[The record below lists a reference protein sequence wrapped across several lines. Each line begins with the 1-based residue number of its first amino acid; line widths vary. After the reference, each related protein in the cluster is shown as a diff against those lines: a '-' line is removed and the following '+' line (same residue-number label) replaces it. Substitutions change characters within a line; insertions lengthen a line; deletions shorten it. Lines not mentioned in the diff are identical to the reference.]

1 MPAGT
6 LFVSHTSELGG
17 AERMLLDLLRSLD
30 RRAFRPLLVVPRN
43 GPLLEAAEASNIP
56 SAVVPMKWW
65 LSGPGTAWRQPP
77 AWLWNI
83 RAVFR
88 LRRLIRNR
96 GIDLVCSN
104 SAAAA
109 GGALAAR
116 LAGRPHVWIIHE
128 ILSGPRPLLRFFL
141 GNRLFVRLIRRLSRR
156 VVVNSLATG
165 QAFGPAPGVDV
176 VHNGILIPRRKPA
189 PDPGLRKKLGLRAG
203 DRVVGVVGRLT
214 PAKGQAEM
222 VEALALARGR
232 VKGLK
237 LLFVGPA
244 ADGRFLSRLRETAR
258 RRGVEGDIRFAGP
271 VADVF
276 SVLPLMTLLVSAS
289 RMESFGRTIVEAQAA
304 GVPVLAVATGGV
316 PEIIRHGANGF
327 LVESNRPEALAAALA
342 VFFSRNKAEV
352 ARVAGN
358 AWKTASRR
366 FRAGAQA
373 RKMEGI
379 FRAALGE
386 VRHAG

>member
-1 MPAGT
+1 MASGM

-30 RRAFRPLLVVPRN
+30 RRAFRPLLVVPRS
-43 GPLLEAAEASNIP
+43 GPLRAAAEALDIP

-65 LSGPGTAWRQPP
+65 LSGPESAWRQPP
-77 AWLWNI
+77 AWLWNV

-88 LRRLIRNR
+88 LRRLIRSRN
-96 GIDLVCSN
+96 IDLVCSN

-109 GGALAAR
+109 GGAVAAR

-141 GNRLFVRLIRRLSRR
+141 GNPLFVRLIRRLSRR

-165 QAFGPAPGVDV
+165 KAFGPAPGVDV

-189 PDPGLRKKLGLRAG
+189 PDPALRKKLGLRAG
-203 DRVVGVVGRLT
+203 DRIVGVVGRLE

-222 VEALALARGR
+222 VEALALARGK

-237 LLFVGPA
+237 LLLVGPA
-244 ADGRFLSRLRETAR
+244 SDGRFLGRLRKTAR
-258 RRGVEGDIRFAGP
+258 RLGVEGDIRFAGAF
-271 VADVF
+271 ADVF
-276 SVLPLMTLLVSAS
+276 AVLPLMSLLVSAS
-289 RMESFGRTIVEAQAA
+289 RIESFGRTIVEAQAA
-304 GVPVLAVATGGV
+304 EVPVLAVATGGV
-316 PEIIRHGANGF
+316 PEIIRHGLNGF
-327 LVESNRPEALAAALA
+327 LVPSNRPEVLAAA
-342 VFFSRNKAEV
+342 VVDYFSMKKAEV
-352 ARVAGN
+352 ARVVGN
-358 AWKTASRR
+358 ARKTASRG
-366 FRAGAQA
+366 FRAEAQT

-379 FRAALGE
+379 FRAALE
-386 VRHAG
+386 EARRAG